1 MDLFTFELTTI
12 YSFLLTLM
20 RASLVIFMLPVFG
33 VDNTPNQWKAGFVL
47 VFTAAVWPQVN
58 VIGATLPPHPFAIG
72 LIMLG
77 ELVLGITLGL
87 AVRFFFAGIQAGGE
101 LIAMQMGFSMINFA
115 DPSGGGQVGVIAF
128 FFNMVATL
136 LFLALDGHLY
146 MLKAFVATYK
156 YIPPGGIVLDGPIL
170 AQMLTLSKM
179 VFTFAIKII
188 APVLVALFLVEVGLG
203 LMSKVSPQMN
213 IMEMG
218 FPLKIMI
225 GFFFVAMLFQ
235 LFETEIFTYIKG
247 LDDMFLNLI
256 RSMSPMFQ
264 PENVI
269 QINN

>member
-1 MDLFTFELTTI
+1 MNLFTFELTAI
-12 YSFLLTLM
+12 FSFLLTLM
-20 RASLVIFMLPVFG
+20 RASLVIFMFPIFG
-33 VDNTPNQWKAGFVL
+33 VTNTPNQWKAAFVL
-47 VFTAAVWPQVN
+47 VFTAAVWPHVS
-58 VIGATLPPHPFAIG
+58 VLDTGLPPHPFAIG
-72 LIMLG
+72 LMMLG

-87 AVRFFFAGIQAGGE
+87 AVRFFFAGLQAGGE
-101 LIAMQMGFSMINFA
+101 LISMQMGFSMINFA
-115 DPSGGGQVGVIAF
+115 DPAGGGQVGVIAF

-136 LFLALDGHLY
+136 IFLALDGHLY
-146 MLKAFVATYK
+146 MLKAFVATYS

-170 AQMLTLSKM
+170 NQMIVLSKM

-188 APVLVALFLVEVGLG
+188 APVMAALFLVEVGLG

-235 LFETEIFTYIKG
+235 IFQTEIYTFIKG

-256 RSMSPMFQ
+256 RSMSPFFQ
-264 PENVI
+264 TNPIINVS
-269 QINN
+269 N